1 MGVGGT
7 AVVFGGGGFVGQY
20 VVQFLAQAG
29 YMVRVA
35 SRRPDRGALLRPLGR
50 VGQVAPFY
58 ASVRDEQSVACVV
71 RGADV
76 VVNLAAVLG
85 SSGGQSLQAVN
96 VEGAGR
102 VARLAAQAG
111 VGRFVHMSALGC
123 GPEDNAPSAYG
134 QSRAAGEN
142 AVKQYRPDAA
152 IVRPSVIFGPE
163 DRFFNLF
170 AALARYLPV
179 LPVYEPD
186 TRVQPVYVGDVAE
199 VVGRLAIQQEG
210 YVARSWPLGG
220 PQVMSMRDIARY
232 VLKETGRGKSLFHV
246 PPGLA
251 RLQAWVL
258 EKLPGQML
266 TRDQLLMLSRDT
278 VMPGGESGFEPFGLV
293 PRSVDSCVPFY
304 LQRYRAGG
312 GRAGIFVPER

>member
-1 MGVGGT
+1 MSVSGT

-35 SRRPDRGALLRPLGR
+35 SRRPDRCALLRPLGR

-76 VVNLAAVLG
+76 VINLAAVLG

-111 VGRFVHMSALGC
+111 VARFVHMSALGC

-134 QSRAAGEN
+134 RSRAEGEN

-170 AALARYLPV
+170 ATLARYLPV

-199 VVGRLAIQQEG
+199 VVGRLATQDG

-220 PQVMSMRDIARY
+220 PQVMSMREIARL
-232 VLKETGRGKSLFHV
+232 VLKETGRDKSLLHV
-246 PPGLA
+246 PLSLA
-251 RLQAWVL
+251 RLQASVL
-258 EKLPGQML
+258 EKLPGKLL

-278 VMPGGESGFEPFGLV
+278 VMPANESGFEPFGLV
-293 PRSVDSCVPFY
+293 PRSVASCVPFY
-304 LQRYRAGG
+304 LERYRAGG

>member
-1 MGVGGT
+1 MSVSGT

-35 SRRPDRGALLRPLGR
+35 SRRPDQGALLRPLGR

-85 SSGGQSLQAVN
+85 SSGRQTLQAVN

-102 VARLAAQAG
+102 VARLAAEAG
-111 VGRFVHMSALGC
+111 VARFVHMSALGC
-123 GPEDNAPSAYG
+123 GAEDNPVSVYG
-134 QSRAAGEN
+134 RSRAEGEN

-170 AALARYLPV
+170 ATLARYLPV

-199 VVGRLAIQQEG
+199 VVGRLATQDG
-210 YVARSWPLGG
+210 YVARSWELGG
-220 PQVMSMRDIARY
+220 PQVMSMRDIARL
-232 VLKETGRGKSLFHV
+232 VLQETGRDKPLLHV
-246 PPGLA
+246 PSSLA
-251 RLQAWVL
+251 RMQAWFL
-258 EKLPGQML
+258 EKLPVKLL

-278 VMPGGESGFEPFGLV
+278 VMPGSESGFEPFGLV
-293 PRSVDSCVPFY
+293 PRSVASCVPFY
-304 LQRYRAGG
+304 LERYRAGG

>member
-1 MGVGGT
+1 MSVSGT

-85 SSGGQSLQAVN
+85 SSGGQTMQAVN

-111 VGRFVHMSALGC
+111 VARFVHMSALGC
-123 GPEDNAPSAYG
+123 GPEDNPLSAYG
-134 QSRAAGEN
+134 RSRAEAEN

-163 DRFFNLF
+163 DHFFNLF
-170 AALARYLPV
+170 ATLARYLPV

-199 VVGRLAIQQEG
+199 VVGRLATQDG
-210 YVARSWPLGG
+210 YVARSWLLGG
-220 PQVMSMRDIARY
+220 PQVMSMRDIARL
-232 VLKETGRGKSLFHV
+232 VLKETGRDKPLLHV
-246 PPGLA
+246 PMSLA
-251 RLQAWVL
+251 RMQAWFL
-258 EKLPGQML
+258 EKLPIKLL

-278 VMPGGESGFEPFGLV
+278 VMPGNESGFEPFGLV
-293 PRSVDSCVPFY
+293 PRSVESCVPFY
-304 LQRYRAGG
+304 LERYRAGG

>member
-1 MGVGGT
+1 MSVSGT

-35 SRRPDRGALLRPLGR
+35 SRRPDQGALLRPLGR

-85 SSGGQSLQAVN
+85 SSGGQTLQAVN
-96 VEGAGR
+96 VDGAGR
-102 VARLAAQAG
+102 VARLAAEAG
-111 VGRFVHMSALGC
+111 VARFVHMSALGC
-123 GPEDNAPSAYG
+123 GAEDNPVSAYG
-134 QSRAAGEN
+134 RSRAEGEN

-170 AALARYLPV
+170 ATLARYLPV

-199 VVGRLAIQQEG
+199 VVGRLATQDG
-210 YVARSWPLGG
+210 YVARSWELGG
-220 PQVMSMRDIARY
+220 PQVMSMRDIARL
-232 VLKETGRGKSLFHV
+232 VLQETGRDKPLLHV
-246 PPGLA
+246 PLSLA
-251 RLQAWVL
+251 RMQAWFL
-258 EKLPGQML
+258 EKLPIKLL

-278 VMPGGESGFEPFGLV
+278 VMPGSESGFEPFGLV
-293 PRSVDSCVPFY
+293 PRSVASCVPFY
-304 LQRYRAGG
+304 LERYRAGG